1 MQTKNL
7 KILFILSLIII
18 GFLSCSHSN
27 VGDKLRRAEKMMD
40 GNPNADSARLILENI
55 NPLSLSSNRD
65 KAMYALLMSQAKEKT
80 DEIVT
85 DDSLINIAVK
95 YFSRHEELYYSM
107 LSQYYLGRVK
117 FNAEDYALSIV
128 AMFKAL
134 DYAKATDNNFWAG
147 MICGTLTDI
156 YTNTYNSVEENS
168 YAQKAYLYL
177 KESGKQPYINYAL
190 LDVAK
195 GLGNTGRHDEAIS
208 TGKECVDSAMKY
220 NDQYLASEAKRTIAM
235 SYLLREQYDKA
246 LPIYDSLC
254 ASSMSTAMDS
264 AYLCYSHIGNN
275 NISQAKDILNNLPE
289 LRDSM
294 NCLLQYEIYS
304 KLHDDKK
311 ALLALKNE
319 YDALNRMFKT
329 CLEMNV
335 TNSAVDY
342 LKQSREVAET
352 ERNFSQ
358 NLSWGIFIIC
368 VLVLV
373 IIAKFVITYRNEQQ
387 LKIENNLQLAE
398 QLQRMLSS
406 REAEY
411 SEARNSIKILLS
423 SKYEVFDELCRLA
436 GEDSCP
442 ENTRKR
448 ISATVTSLIKQ
459 MTGDNKM
466 ISDLE
471 NFVNSHCSNLM
482 ADFRADI
489 PKMMENNYRLFLF
502 SVLGF
507 SDRSIAMFLQKQK
520 VSQIYN
526 IRRHLKD
533 KIKKLEESKR
543 KKYLD
548 FL

>member
-18 GFLSCSHSN
+18 GFLSCSRSD
-27 VGDKLRRAEKMMD
+27 VREKLHRAEKMMD

-65 KAMYALLMSQAKEKT
+65 KAMYALLM
-80 DEIVT
+80 
-85 DDSLINIAVK
+85 
-95 YFSRHEELYYSM
+95 
-107 LSQYYLGRVK
+107 
-117 FNAEDYALSIV
+117 
-128 AMFKAL
+128 
-134 DYAKATDNNFWAG
+134 
-147 MICGTLTDI
+147 
-156 YTNTYNSVEENS
+156 
-168 YAQKAYLYL
+168 
-177 KESGKQPYINYAL
+177 
-190 LDVAK
+190 
-195 GLGNTGRHDEAIS
+195 
-208 TGKECVDSAMKY
+208 
-220 NDQYLASEAKRTIAM
+220 
-235 SYLLREQYDKA
+235 
-246 LPIYDSLC
+246 
-254 ASSMSTAMDS
+254 
-264 AYLCYSHIGNN
+264 
-275 NISQAKDILNNLPE
+275 SQAKDILNNLPE

-342 LKQSREVAET
+342 LKQSREMAET

-368 VLVLV
+368 VLILV

-411 SEARNSIKILLS
+411 FEARNSIKILLS

-448 ISATVTSLIKQ
+448 ISATVTSLI
-459 MTGDNKM
+459 N
-466 ISDLE
+466 
-471 NFVNSHCSNLM
+471 
-482 ADFRADI
+482 R
-489 PKMMENNYRLFLF
+489 
-502 SVLGF
+502 
-507 SDRSIAMFLQKQK
+507 
-520 VSQIYN
+520 
-526 IRRHLKD
+526 
-533 KIKKLEESKR
+533 
-543 KKYLD
+543 
-548 FL
+548 

>member
-18 GFLSCSHSN
+18 GFLSCSRSD
-27 VGDKLRRAEKMMD
+27 VREKLHRAEKMMD

-65 KAMYALLMSQAKEKT
+65 KAMYALLM
-80 DEIVT
+80 
-85 DDSLINIAVK
+85 
-95 YFSRHEELYYSM
+95 
-107 LSQYYLGRVK
+107 
-117 FNAEDYALSIV
+117 
-128 AMFKAL
+128 
-134 DYAKATDNNFWAG
+134 
-147 MICGTLTDI
+147 
-156 YTNTYNSVEENS
+156 
-168 YAQKAYLYL
+168 
-177 KESGKQPYINYAL
+177 
-190 LDVAK
+190 
-195 GLGNTGRHDEAIS
+195 
-208 TGKECVDSAMKY
+208 
-220 NDQYLASEAKRTIAM
+220 
-235 SYLLREQYDKA
+235 
-246 LPIYDSLC
+246 
-254 ASSMSTAMDS
+254 
-264 AYLCYSHIGNN
+264 
-275 NISQAKDILNNLPE
+275 SQAKDILNNLPE

-342 LKQSREVAET
+342 LKQSREMAET

-411 SEARNSIKILLS
+411 FEARNSIKILLS

-507 SDRSIAMFLQKQK
+507 SDSSIAMFLQKEK

-533 KIKKLEESKR
+533 KIKNLDEPKR
-543 KKYLD
+543 SRYLD